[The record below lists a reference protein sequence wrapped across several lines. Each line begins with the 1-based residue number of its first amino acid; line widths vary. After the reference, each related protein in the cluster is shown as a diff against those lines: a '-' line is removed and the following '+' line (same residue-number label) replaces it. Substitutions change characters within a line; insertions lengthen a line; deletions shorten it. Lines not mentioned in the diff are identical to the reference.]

1 MKTQI
6 TVQSIWMRLAA
17 ITVCTSTLLV
27 FSAAVR
33 HAENVRIAAGPLRV
47 GIATADITLQGP
59 VAMAGF
65 GFRKK
70 PSEGVVKPL
79 TASCVLLD
87 NTVTRV
93 AMVAFDLCYIGQT
106 QLADLR
112 AAAQKAKIPPST

>member
-1 MKTQI
+1 MT
-6 TVQSIWMRLAA
+6 SRLCGAWLAVVAGCAA
-17 ITVCTSTLLV
+17 ALLEVPARVCQ
-27 FSAAVR
+27 
-33 HAENVRIAAGPLRV
+33 AETARIAAGPLRV